1 MDSEYYSSGSWVEFK
16 WNLSI
21 IQVEG
26 PSVLSMR
33 FGGSGEDLLQSYI
46 ISTWWWVWESLGPLV
61 EGGLGGGL
69 RVRQTLDWK

>member
-1 MDSEYYSSGSWVEFK
+1 MRNDFKLIQVDFEYYSSGSWVEFK

-33 FGGSGEDLLQSYI
+33 FGGSGEDFASILHHHYMIVSMRI
-46 ISTWWWVWESLGPLV
+46 
-61 EGGLGGGL
+61 L
-69 RVRQTLDWK
+69 RPTG